1 MRVKLAGH
9 RLRRLSGEVWRLAG
23 EAMVALGAVPAFF
36 FRRRVSI

>member
-9 RLRRLSGEVWRLAG
+9 RLRRLGGEVWSLVVG
-23 EAMVALGAVPAFF
+23 VMVALGAVPAFF